1 MCNLKQNPVLI
12 YSISGNHWTEVKLSS
27 PAILSL
33 LQTSE
38 FEKGKTFALPESK
51 RLSWNFILFFIEA
64 KILPLEDIEKKQPGC
79 QLRGPR
85 SCLEVPSLMGNWRK
99 PGAVR

>member
-1 MCNLKQNPVLI
+1 VQLKAK
-12 YSISGNHWTEVKLSS
+12 SGFDILDFRKSLNGSPLSS

-33 LQTSE
+33 LQTIE

>member
-1 MCNLKQNPVLI
+1 VQFKAK
-12 YSISGNHWTEVKLSS
+12 SGFDILDFRKSLDGSKLSS

-51 RLSWNFILFFIEA
+51 RFSWNFILFFIEA
-64 KILPLEDIEKKQPGC
+64 KILPLEDIEKSN
-79 QLRGPR
+79 LVVNSEDR
-85 SCLEVPSLMGNWRK
+85 VPVLKFRPSWGI
-99 PGAVR
+99 GESQAQ